1 MVEGT
6 AVREVQVGDII
17 RAEDHNDLVRGLQQ
31 ITYVEGPL
39 PAAALPYPHPWKT
52 RVTVGTK
59 VGTWRVTM
67 LPGYVNDNEATVG
80 YLKTDDVRGWK
91 MPETYPVSRI
101 SGTVCERSWREKD
114 QPPFLALDTE
124 TDFSAVA
131 DGARPQAFR
140 TADAWEKDLVVASVY
155 LYSRPT
161 WAFAGHVLP
170 ARYRT
175 WAGRLPVRPAFP
187 FGVRELARVYVLK
200 GTAPDDQQAFVKQME
215 FWDLAAET
223 VEPVKLLPYYVPTGG
238 SLDAIGA
245 SVGIGLI
252 GSALDAGGSM
262 LTDSINA
269 AFANIATETSSVE
282 FWTV

>member
-1 MVEGT
+1 MT
-6 AVREVQVGDII
+6 ATGDDI

-31 ITYVEGPL
+31 ITYVEGL
-39 PAAALPYPHPWKT
+39 PPADVLPFPHPWKT
-52 RVTVGTK
+52 RVEVGTK

-67 LPGYVNDNEATVG
+67 LPGYVNDNEATVA
-80 YLKTDDVRGWK
+80 YLKVDDARGWTTPDDF
-91 MPETYPVSRI
+91 PEARTV
-101 SGTVCERSWREKD
+101 GGVCERSWREKD

-124 TDFSAVA
+124 TDFIAVA
-131 DGARPQAFR
+131 DGERPQAFR

-155 LYSRPT
+155 LYSRPA
-161 WAFAGHVLP
+161 WAFAGRVMT

-175 WAGRLPVRPAFP
+175 WAGRLPVRPVFP

-200 GTAPDDQQAFVKQME
+200 GTAPDDQQAFVKQLE
-215 FWDLAAET
+215 FWDLESAP
-223 VEPVKLLPYYVPTGG
+223 VEPVKLLPDYVPSGG

-245 SVGIGLI
+245 SVGIGMI
-252 GSALDAGGSM
+252 GSALDAVGSM

-269 AFANIATETSSVE
+269 ALANIATETSSVE